1 MKNSVFIFLAIA
13 VSCTGL
19 VPDKQLSAKEE
30 EAVPEKAD
38 SIDVNITLKAE
49 HHYPF
54 DITIRETDLFI
65 YDSEGT
71 REMISHRHFNCRP
84 EQIPPTV
91 RLAGGSRS
99 RIFVAI
105 CNFPYNFNMKA
116 LRQFDSML
124 LLSLMFQDEDPSAPV
139 LSGFA
144 EYNPCSSGDS
154 PGTVIHL
161 SPLMCTVTLDSVSN
175 ALDGYG
181 LLENPQVYLSGCNP
195 EAELL
200 REKDFRPKEEL
211 EEDYPV
217 RLPYDI
223 GFYTQNPGTRLFCYP
238 NDTPEDI
245 LGVSRTR
252 IVFECAINGAACRF
266 SETLP
271 PFGRGSIISAGIT
284 VFSPDEALWEI
295 SPRYSPSQTQ

>member
-13 VSCTGL
+13 VSCSGL
-19 VPDKQLSAKEE
+19 VPDKQLSANQEE
-30 EAVPEKAD
+30 HVPEKAD

-54 DITIRETDLFI
+54 DITIRKTDLFI

-71 REMISHRHFNCRP
+71 REMISHCHFECGP
-84 EQIPPTV
+84 EQIPRTV
-91 RLAGGSRS
+91 RLVGGNGS

-105 CNFPYNFNMKA
+105 CNFPFEFNLKA
-116 LRQFDSML
+116 LKQFDSML
-124 LLSLMFQDEDPSAPV
+124 LLSLTFQDENPTAPV
-139 LSGFA
+139 LSGYT

-154 PGTVIHL
+154 PGAVIHL
-161 SPLMCTVTLDSVSN
+161 SPMMCTVTLDSASN
-175 ALDGYG
+175 ALDGYE
-181 LLENPQVYLSGCNP
+181 LLENPRVYLSGCNP

-217 RLPYDI
+217 RLPFDI

-245 LGVSRTR
+245 LGVLRTR
-252 IVFECAINGAACRF
+252 IVFECGIEGKSCSF
-266 SETLP
+266 TETLP

-284 VFSPDEALWEI
+284 VFSPDEALWDI
-295 SPRYSPSQTQ
+295 SLLYSPSQTQ